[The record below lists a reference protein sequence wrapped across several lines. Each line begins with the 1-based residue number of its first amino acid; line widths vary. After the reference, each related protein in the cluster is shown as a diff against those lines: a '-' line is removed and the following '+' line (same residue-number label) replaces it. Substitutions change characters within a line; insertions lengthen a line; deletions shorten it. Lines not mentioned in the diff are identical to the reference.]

1 MRVVVDTN
9 VLVSSF
15 WGGNPKM
22 VLDLWVSGNLI
33 LCVNQEIL
41 DEYFEVLSRL
51 GLDQEEEL
59 QEILMFLKSRK
70 NIEYCLGAEKKK
82 FMKDDP
88 DDDKFVNC
96 AFELSAKVIVSGD
109 KHLLMAKRVFDVEVL
124 TPKQFLESFSK

>member
-1 MRVVVDTN
+1 
-9 VLVSSF
+9 
-15 WGGNPKM
+15 M

-82 FMKDDP
+82 FIKDDP